1 MPAVRSHLSHAV
13 VDSGLERKMVAVLD
27 DEELDVVRAWVKNHR
42 LYLEIPYLYFGNT
55 YRYRPD
61 IVVRNQSGLHVLL
74 EGKGVPDEKDDA
86 KATAARR
93 WVEAVNT
100 WGGLGTWVHVIC
112 YDASELRAQL
122 TKLE

>member
-1 MPAVRSHLSHAV
+1 
-13 VDSGLERKMVAVLD
+13 
-27 DEELDVVRAWVKNHR
+27 
-42 LYLEIPYLYFGNT
+42 
-55 YRYRPD
+55 
-61 IVVRNQSGLHVLL
+61 VLL

-100 WGGLGTWVHVIC
+100 WGGLGTWVHAIC

-122 TKLE
+122 TELESQVSATAH